1 MMTNGNCMHHCMA
14 ICAHNPAATAWSHA
28 GEEQRARATH
38 PPLPPRNPV
47 KAENTAISIPQRLVD
62 NAANNHLGDMDAGI
76 TPRIPSNAR
85 RLISRFRDTCS
96 ITALRDRAL
105 RDPINTVWKPAAA
118 N

>member
-1 MMTNGNCMHHCMA
+1 MA
-14 ICAHNPAATAWSHA
+14 ICAHDPAATAWYHA
-28 GEEQRARATH
+28 GEERRARAN
-38 PPLPPRNPV
+38 PPPPPPRNPAQLELGGV

-62 NAANNHLGDMDAGI
+62 NAANNHVGDMDAGI

-96 ITALRDRAL
+96 ITALRDPAL